1 VSEAL
6 REVGSRPR
14 RPVAAAP
21 RRVAAEAWAWLSG
34 RRGRKEDRSFRIRP
48 LVQSGFA
55 ALCVLLGFQLA
66 HFVAA
71 ARRGDLPLPVRPA
84 GVDGFLPISG
94 LMGLVDWL
102 KHGDLNRVHPAATVL
117 LLAFAGIA
125 FLLRKAFCSWVCPVG
140 LVSELLARLGRGIFG
155 RNFRPWK
162 WLDVPLRGVKY
173 FLLLFF
179 AQAILRMS
187 AAELRAFLDS
197 PYNRVADLKMG
208 LFFADLGP
216 LGWQILSGLAILS
229 VLVHGFWCR
238 YLCPYGAL
246 LGLVS
251 WASPTRIR
259 RDPRACIDCKLCD
272 RACMARLPVA
282 RKRSIRSAECT
293 GCLDCVAV
301 CPVKDALVVRSGPW
315 RLTAPRFAAV
325 LLLLFLGAYG
335 AALAG
340 GAWRNALTDQEYVSR
355 VRDLDRGGYAHPG
368 IE

>member
-1 VSEAL
+1 VNHALQELGPRAGRPPTEAAL
-6 REVGSRPR
+6 RLFR
-14 RPVAAAP
+14 A
-21 RRVAAEAWAWLSG
+21 AWAWLGGRTG
-34 RRGRKEDRSFRIRP
+34 RRADRCFRIRP

-55 ALCVLLGFQLA
+55 ALCVLLGLQLA
-66 HFVAA
+66 RFVEA
-71 ARRGDLPLPVRPA
+71 ARRAELPLPARPA

-117 LLAFAGIA
+117 LLAFGAIA

-140 LVSELLARLGRGIFG
+140 MLSELLARLGRGIFG

-162 WLDVPLRGVKY
+162 GLDVPLRGVKY

-216 LGWQILSGLAILS
+216 LGWQILLGLAVLS
-229 VLVHGFWCR
+229 VLVNGFWCR

-272 RACMARLPVA
+272 RVCMARLPVA
-282 RKRSIRSAECT
+282 RSRSIRSAECT

-315 RLTAPRFAAV
+315 RLSAPRFAAV

>member
-1 VSEAL
+1 VNDAL
-6 REVGSRPR
+6 HAIGPRARPSLTD
-14 RPVAAAP
+14 AIL
-21 RRVAAEAWAWLSG
+21 RVARPAWAWLGG
-34 RRGRKEDRSFRIRP
+34 RTGRKADRSFRIRAV
-48 LVQSGFA
+48 VQSAFA

-66 HFVAA
+66 GFVAA
-71 ARRGDLPLPVRPA
+71 ARRGALPLPTRPA

-94 LMGLVDWL
+94 LMGVVDWL
-102 KHGDLNRVHPAATVL
+102 RNGDLNRVHPAATVL
-117 LLAFAGIA
+117 LLAFGGIA
-125 FLLRKAFCSWVCPVG
+125 FLLRKAFCSWICPVG
-140 LVSELLARLGRGIFG
+140 LVSELLARLGRMIFG

-162 WLDVPLRGVKY
+162 WLDLPLRGVKY

-187 AAELRAFLDS
+187 AAELRGFLDS
-197 PYNRVADLKMG
+197 PYNRVADIKMG

-216 LGWQILSGLAILS
+216 LGWQILVGLAILS
-229 VLVHGFWCR
+229 VLVNGVWCR

-246 LGLVS
+246 LGLAS

-259 RDPRACIDCKLCD
+259 RDPRTCIDCKLCD
-272 RACMARLPVA
+272 RVCMARLPVA
-282 RKRSIRSAECT
+282 RRRSIRSAECT

-301 CPVKDALVVRSGPW
+301 CPVKGALEVRSGPW

-325 LLLLFLGAYG
+325 LMLLFLGAYG

-340 GAWRNALTDQEYVSR
+340 GAWRNAISDQEYVLR